1 MHDGPKTSLKR
12 NLNLLDATTL
22 VIGSMIGSGIFI
34 APSLMANYIQTPGLI
49 ILLWLVGG
57 ILTVFGSLSYAE
69 LAAAMPRS
77 GGQYI
82 FLKEAYSPLIAF
94 LYGWTLFLVIQSG
107 FIAAVAV
114 AFAKYLGVF
123 IESFSEANIIFT
135 LGNFSLNT
143 AQIVAILSIILLTFI
158 NILGVKLGAVVQNVF
173 TILKIS
179 AIVAL
184 IIFSF
189 LFTGGSTGNF
199 FPVLTPILPE
209 TIRMSFFAAL
219 AVAMSKA
226 LFAYDAWKSVT
237 FAAEE
242 IKKPDV
248 NLPRALVLGTLIT
261 AFVYTT
267 VTMAYLYVV
276 PAEKMALVPD
286 NRIAAEVSYIV
297 LGNSGL
303 IFITIAI
310 LISTFGC
317 NNGLILAGP
326 RVYYAMANDKLFFSK
341 AKNVHPKYQT
351 PAVSLWYQCLWACLL
366 TLTGT
371 YSDLLTYT
379 AFASLLFNVLT
390 VIGLFILRKKLK
402 DIPRPYKTYGY
413 PLTPLLY
420 ILVAVFFIV
429 YIFIGDIRNSGF
441 GLIIIL
447 TGIPVYLLMR
457 KRIINSNA

>member
-1 MHDGPKTSLKR
+1 MQPENKTALKR
-12 NLNLLDATTL
+12 DLNLLDATTL

-69 LAAAMPRS
+69 MAAALPRS
-77 GGQYI
+77 GGQYV
-82 FLKEAYSPLIAF
+82 FLKEAYSPLLAF

-123 IESFSEANIIFT
+123 IPALSETNIIFSV
-135 LGNFSLNT
+135 GNFSLNT
-143 AQIVAILSIILLTFI
+143 AQIVAILSIVLLTFI
-158 NILGVKLGAVVQNVF
+158 NVLGVKLGAAVQNVF

-179 AIVAL
+179 AILAL

-189 LFTGGSTGNF
+189 TSSIGNVQNF
-199 FPVLTPILPE
+199 SPVLTPIIPE
-209 TIRMSFFAAL
+209 TLTISLFAAI

-226 LFAYDAWKSVT
+226 LFAYDAWNSVT

-242 IKKPDV
+242 IKKPEV
-248 NLPRALVLGTLIT
+248 NLPKALILGTLIT
-261 AFVYTT
+261 ALIYTS
-267 VTMAYLYVV
+267 VTMAYIYVV
-276 PAEKMALVPD
+276 PVDKMAIVPD
-286 NRIAAEVSYIV
+286 NRIAAEVSFNV
-297 LGNSGL
+297 LGSAGL

-326 RVYYAMANDKLFFSK
+326 RVYYAMAKDRLFFSK
-341 AKNVHPKYQT
+341 VKNVHPKFHT
-351 PAVSLWYQCLWACLL
+351 PATSLWYQCIWASIL

-379 AFASLLFNVLT
+379 AFASLLFNLMTVL
-390 VIGLFILRKKLK
+390 GLFILRKRL
-402 DIPRPYKTYGY
+402 PNLERPYKTLGY
-413 PLTPLLY
+413 PFTPILY
-420 ILVAVFFIV
+420 ILVALFFII

-447 TGIPVYLLMR
+447 SGIPVYFLMR
-457 KRIINSNA
+457 KKISNFNG